1 MFENDNPED
10 REKLVEE
17 LIRHDLNAYEWN
29 SGGGIYHVIVPIIN
43 TYNDSNLIHAQDKN
57 LIENMQANIA
67 DWPDE
72 TYLYISTN
80 SLQSDCE
87 IGLMGQSGKNGNP
100 VSSPDWKFITSLDE
114 AAKEFQCIW
123 EDRDEWIKKLL
134 LET

>member
-17 LIRHDLNAYEWN
+17 LVRHDLNAYEWN
-29 SGGGIYHVIVPIIN
+29 SGGEIYHVIVPLIN
-43 TYNDSNLIHAQDKN
+43 PYDNPISIHAQDKN
-57 LIENMQANIA
+57 LVEDIQANIA
-67 DWPDE
+67 EWPDE

-100 VSSPDWKFITSLDE
+100 VSSPDWNFINSLDE
-114 AAKEFQCIW
+114 AVKEFQNIW
-123 EDRDEWIKKLL
+123 DDRDEWIRKLL
-134 LET
+134 LDG

>member
-17 LIRHDLNAYEWN
+17 LIKHDPNAFEWN
-29 SGGGIYHVIVPIIN
+29 SGGGIYHVIVPLIN
-43 TYNDSNLIHAQDKN
+43 PYDDSISIHAQDKN
-57 LIENMQANIA
+57 LVEEMQANIA
-67 DWPDE
+67 EWPDE

-87 IGLMGQSGKNGNP
+87 IGLMGQSGNTGNP
-100 VSSPDWKFITSLDE
+100 VSSPDWKFINALDE
-114 AAKEFQCIW
+114 AVKEFQSIW

-134 LET
+134 LEK